1 MSRRAKKIIM
11 QFDLITST
19 TELKSNLAVYI
30 VVLMPKYPERPVV
43 WDQIKT
49 SLRTMAPPPTPP
61 APSHLTSGFMPRSNP
76 SKHLTYQDP
85 SNILSMKHVGF
96 AKDGSVSPV
105 VVTLPFP
112 LFPSEAIR
120 VLCSEM
126 PSQKCGRATD
136 SQATLLTRSE
146 VGTLVSS
153 LRSLTRHGT
162 LL

>member
-1 MSRRAKKIIM
+1 MSGRAKEVVM
-11 QFDLITST
+11 QFDLITGT
-19 TELKSNLAVYI
+19 TELKSNSTVYI
-30 VVLMPKYPERPVV
+30 VVLTRKYPERPAV

-61 APSHLTSGFMPRSNP
+61 APSHLTSAFMPRSNP
-76 SKHLTYQDP
+76 GKHLTYQDP

-96 AKDGSVSPV
+96 ANDGGVSPV

-112 LFPSEAIR
+112 LLPSEAIR

-136 SQATLLTRSE
+136 SQATLLTRS
-146 VGTLVSS
+146 
-153 LRSLTRHGT
+153 
-162 LL
+162 